1 MEHRKRFSLA
11 LVMEDQ
17 DDDNPDY
24 EYSLFNY
31 KPRFCDM
38 QSPQSS
44 SKEGGGMSE
53 MRSRSAS
60 MLLPTRS
67 PLSSSLLENYVIPR
81 DVKKIKQKSRTMS
94 FSPGSGQS
102 KYAMIREKY
111 QNTVKSRATASSLST
126 SSSSSS
132 VSSTSSPQSSFP
144 AENEEETE
152 LFWNRYRRQRQDTK
166 KQSIGKLI
174 KRALS
179 INIKSRPVRNSKSQT
194 SVELLDRNNENQ
206 EQADDLYDEVY
217 QDILY
222 QGLHQNKSKLKN
234 RSMSEIVL

>member
-1 MEHRKRFSLA
+1 MDHRKRFSLA

-44 SKEGGGMSE
+44 SKESGGMSE
-53 MRSRSAS
+53 IRSRSAS
-60 MLLPTRS
+60 MLLPTRT
-67 PLSSSLLENYVIPR
+67 PLSSSVLENYVIPR
-81 DVKKIKQKSRTMS
+81 DVKKIKQKTRTMS
-94 FSPGSGQS
+94 FSTGSGHS

-152 LFWNRYRRQRQDTK
+152 LFWNRYRRQDTK

-194 SVELLDRNNENQ
+194 SVELLDRNNEDQ
-206 EQADDLYDEVY
+206 KQADDLYDEVY
-217 QDILY
+217 QDIFY
-222 QGLHQNKSKLKN
+222 QGLHQNKSNLKN